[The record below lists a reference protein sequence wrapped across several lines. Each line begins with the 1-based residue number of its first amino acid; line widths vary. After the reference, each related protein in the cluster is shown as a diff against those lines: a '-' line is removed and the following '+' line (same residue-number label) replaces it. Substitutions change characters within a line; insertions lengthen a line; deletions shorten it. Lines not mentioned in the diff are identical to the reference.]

1 MADLLFFQVE
11 LAASEGVKF
20 YDEASLEATG
30 WYRYEDSSA
39 YHSSIHLRRYRV
51 LRETPKG
58 VWLDDYG
65 LERFVLKDAVKRW
78 AYPTIELAQASFL
91 IRKRKQVAH
100 LENYLAHAKAVR
112 DAAEKFFNG
121 TPQG

>member
-1 MADLLFFQVE
+1 MADLLFLEVE
-11 LAASEGVKF
+11 RASSDDVKF
-20 YDEASLEATG
+20 YDDASPLATG

-39 YHSSIHLRRYRV
+39 YHSSIHLRRFRI

-65 LERFVLKDAVKRW
+65 QERFVLKDAKKRW
-78 AYPTIELAQASFL
+78 AYPTIELARESFL
-91 IRKRKQVAH
+91 IRKQKQVAH

-121 TPQG
+121 